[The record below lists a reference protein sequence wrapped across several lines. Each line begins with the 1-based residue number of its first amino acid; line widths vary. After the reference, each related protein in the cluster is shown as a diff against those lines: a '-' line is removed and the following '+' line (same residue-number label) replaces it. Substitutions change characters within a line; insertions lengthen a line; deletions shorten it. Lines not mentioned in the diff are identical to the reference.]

1 MASVMQD
8 EATLLEIF
16 FHELFPHCT
25 AISQQWTHMR
35 KNNKTEPMNEI
46 STNLTDVS
54 TNSAF
59 QANGR
64 CALVH
69 YLGESQLH

>member
-1 MASVMQD
+1 MD
-8 EATLLEIF
+8 TYEEK
-16 FHELFPHCT
+16 
-25 AISQQWTHMR
+25 QQ
-35 KNNKTEPMNEI
+35 KEPMNEI